1 LRLSFGA
8 AGWPKFFAFF
18 TVGRLLYF
26 LLFSV
31 VQGEGNPAGILPV
44 ECLSVDVAS
53 SRRCTRRKKR
63 PLITSADNQENYHGT
78 AKSAEP
84 TAAGE

>member
-8 AGWPKFFAFF
+8 SGWPKFFAFF

-26 LLFSV
+26 LPFSV

-53 SRRCTRRKKR
+53 S
-63 PLITSADNQENYHGT
+63 
-78 AKSAEP
+78 
-84 TAAGE
+84 